1 MSLARAVMTILALA
15 GAPAAWAGQVQT
27 PECQRDLLVAD
38 SDIRMSQIK
47 ISGKAAASTKELCPL
62 WREHAATARKA
73 GAIYKRCLTGTDQRV
88 RTADMSSMAA
98 DFDQAVATSCK

>member
-1 MSLARAVMTILALA
+1 MPLVRAALTVLALA
-15 GAPAAWAGQVQT
+15 GAPAFAGQVQT

-38 SDIRMSQIK
+38 SDVRMSQIR
-47 ISGKAAASTKELCPL
+47 ISGKASASTKELCPL
-62 WREHAATARKA
+62 WREHAAIARKA

-88 RTADMSSMAA
+88 RTGDMSTMAA